1 MASQV
6 ETWHTLQEME
16 DVIGTIALAA
26 TEDGVALIGWIGML
40 VELQG
45 AVEQRAWVHEH
56 NDVLDERGWV
66 RTEGFNLWI
75 GFLDNELFI
84 WRQEM
89 QTVADMRANTYDGEL
104 GYEC

>member
-1 MASQV
+1 MY
-6 ETWHTLQEME
+6 LLE
-16 DVIGTIALAA
+16 DVIDRINAQRL
-26 TEDGVALIGWIGML
+26 EDGVALIGWIGML

-75 GFLDNELFI
+75 GFLDN
-84 WRQEM
+84 R
-89 QTVADMRANTYDGEL
+89 
-104 GYEC
+104 